1 MKEVRIATLTT
12 SPHPTSTQHRSPTLP
27 FPLEFPKTFIQ
38 LGEHSFTIRV
48 ANPSDAATWATTWQD
63 QLRTNHRDDGEWH
76 WQEHIE
82 RAETEPDALCLCVDG
97 PNGIEALLSLRLFPN
112 SSRLQAGC
120 DTVYIEY
127 VGVAP
132 WNQAPPIGETR
143 VKGLG
148 RALIRIALALSM
160 ELGKEGRVGLHAKP
174 DVEGFY
180 QRLGFSE
187 VGYEDEED
195 GKWLYF
201 ESTPEFAS
209 VFVKGRQA

>member
-1 MKEVRIATLTT
+1 
-12 SPHPTSTQHRSPTLP
+12 LP
-27 FPLEFPKTFIQ
+27 FPIQFPQTTIE
-38 LGEHSFTIRV
+38 LGAHSFTLRT
-48 ANPSDAATWATTWQD
+48 AHTSDAATWATTWQN
-63 QLRTNHRDDGEWH
+63 QLRAHHRDDGEWH

-82 RAETEPDALCLCVDG
+82 RAETEADSLCLCVDG
-97 PNGIEALLSLRLFPN
+97 PNGLEAMLSLRLFPG
-112 SSRLQAGC
+112 SSRLQASC

-132 WNQAPPIGETR
+132 WNQSPPIGEAR

-180 QRLGFSE
+180 RKLGFTE
-187 VGYEDEED
+187 VGFEDEED